1 MDELNTTRTPLAGR
15 VAEADR
21 PGSTP
26 QNIAVGIILN
36 TKHPATL
43 RAYAEL
49 VPELRNAGAHYRSM
63 TTSVERSGRWQAA
76 QLIAWGADTVII
88 LGGDGTIRATAPV
101 LAEAGTPTFL
111 IPTGTANVLSR
122 HIGLRSSRHA
132 IDLCV
137 RTLPSISRDGQMN
150 LCGIPINTAEFRT
163 ADGRRHRTDFISLAG
178 IGGDARAVA
187 HHRSAP
193 GLLGYAWGAARA
205 LFAEDFTAST
215 ADTASMRDTGST
227 RERTAGTGEATASGQ
242 VWSVMVSKV
251 ARPAGPIAVFPEARI
266 GAQTFSMLTVG
277 PFPLSLIERCRAWAE
292 IAAACLRGR
301 PDSHR
306 LMDYRRTTETTVAV
320 ESPVP
325 AQLDGDLIGDCLEL
339 RVSTGEKTL
348 LVSAPTA

>member
-1 MDELNTTRTPLAGR
+1 MDELHSTRTPLAGR
-15 VAEADR
+15 VAAADR
-21 PGSTP
+21 PGSRP
-26 QNIAVGIILN
+26 KSIAVGIILN

-49 VPELRNAGAHYRSM
+49 VPELRNVGAHYRSM
-63 TTSVERSGRWQAA
+63 TTSVERSGRWQAE
-76 QLIAWGADTVII
+76 QLIAWGADTIII

-101 LAEAGTPTFL
+101 LAAADILTFL
-111 IPTGTANVLSR
+111 VPTGTANVLSR

-137 RTLPSISRDGQMN
+137 GTIASIIRVGDPPN
-150 LCGIPINTAEFRT
+150 LRNVPINTADFQT
-163 ADGRRHRTDFISLAG
+163 ADGARHRTEFISLAG

-187 HHRSAP
+187 HHRSAL

-205 LFAEDFTAST
+205 LFAADFTAST
-215 ADTASMRDTGST
+215 AVTASMRDT
-227 RERTAGTGEATASGQ
+227 ASGP

-277 PFPLSLIERCRAWAE
+277 PFPLSPIGRCRAWAG
-292 IAAACLRGR
+292 IAAACLRGK
-301 PDSHR
+301 PDAHR
-306 LMDYRRTTETTVAV
+306 LMNYRRTTETTVAV

-325 AQLDGDLIGDCLEL
+325 AQLDGDFIGDCLEL
-339 RVSTGEKTL
+339 RVSAGEKTL